1 MDFIFWIG
9 IVFCLIQS
17 ALFSGLTLGLFG
29 LNRMELEIA
38 VESGNEDAMKLLE
51 IRKDA
56 NLLLTTLL
64 WGNVGIN
71 VLLTLLTDSL
81 LMGIS
86 AFFFST
92 FCITIFGE
100 ILPQAYFSR
109 HAFRLGIKLVP
120 LIRIYRFLLYPV
132 TKPSAMLLDWWLGR
146 EGVSYFKEED
156 FRVMLQK
163 HMASRESDISPL
175 EGTGALNFLSLDDL
189 TTGEEGEIVDPESI
203 IQLETPFDLPRF
215 PEFER
220 NPDDSFLMQIQ
231 RSGKKWVIFVDQHDA
246 PRLVLNADL
255 FLRDALFG
263 VTPFRPYSYCHRPI
277 VVHDPKTPL
286 GMVIQKLR
294 VHPEH
299 AEDDVID
306 NDLILCWA
314 EERRIITGA
323 DLLGRLLRG
332 IAGRQSLQP

>member
-1 MDFIFWIG
+1 MDFLYWLAIL
-9 IVFCLIQS
+9 FCLVQS

-29 LNRMELEIA
+29 LNRLELEIA
-38 VESGNEDAMKLLE
+38 VESGNQNASVLLD
-51 IRKDA
+51 IRNDA

-81 LMGIS
+81 LTGVL

-92 FCITIFGE
+92 FSITIFGE

-109 HAFRLGIKLVP
+109 NALRMGTMLIP
-120 LIRIYRFLLYPV
+120 LIRFYRFLLYPV
-132 TKPSAMLLDWWLGR
+132 TKPSAMILDWWLGK
-146 EGVSYFKEED
+146 EGVTYFKEDD

-163 HMASRESDISPL
+163 HMSSMESDISPL

-189 TTGEEGEIVDPESI
+189 SLGEEGETVDPESI
-203 IQLETPFDLPRF
+203 IQLDTPYDLPRF
-215 PEFER
+215 PDFER
-220 NPDDSFLMQIQ
+220 TPEDPFLCQVQ
-231 RSGKKWVIFVDQHDA
+231 QSGKKWVIFIDQKHS

-263 VTPFRPYSYCHRPI
+263 TDPFRPYSYCHRPI
-277 VVHDPKTPL
+277 VVEDPATPL
-286 GMVIQKLR
+286 GMVMQKLR

-306 NDLILCWA
+306 NDLILCWGR
-314 EERRIITGA
+314 ERRIITGA

-332 IAGRQSLQP
+332 IAGRPA

>member
-38 VESGNEDAMKLLE
+38 VESGNKDALKLLE

-109 HAFRLGIKLVP
+109 HAFRLGIKLHERFDRGYEIISHRAANASVRKLHDVFFGAVGNGATFQDLSVDANIAKLIDNNCQAFSACILHQMADQSGFAAAQKSGDYSDGKFGEFSHDRP
-120 LIRIYRFLLYPV
+120 L
-132 TKPSAMLLDWWLGR
+132 KGECGR
-146 EGVSYFKEED
+146 CSSCENVLVFHAKALAH
-156 FRVMLQK
+156 RR
-163 HMASRESDISPL
+163 HSDICSRHQ
-175 EGTGALNFLSLDDL
+175 G
-189 TTGEEGEIVDPESI
+189 
-203 IQLETPFDLPRF
+203 
-215 PEFER
+215 
-220 NPDDSFLMQIQ
+220 
-231 RSGKKWVIFVDQHDA
+231 
-246 PRLVLNADL
+246 
-255 FLRDALFG
+255 
-263 VTPFRPYSYCHRPI
+263 
-277 VVHDPKTPL
+277 
-286 GMVIQKLR
+286 
-294 VHPEH
+294 
-299 AEDDVID
+299 
-306 NDLILCWA
+306 
-314 EERRIITGA
+314 
-323 DLLGRLLRG
+323 
-332 IAGRQSLQP
+332 

>member
-1 MDFIFWIG
+1 MDFFFWLG
-9 IVFCLIQS
+9 IIFCLSQS

-29 LNRMELEIA
+29 LSRLELEVA
-38 VESGNEDAMKLLE
+38 VDSGNRNALKVLKL
-51 IRKDA
+51 RRDA

-71 VLLTLLTDSL
+71 VLLTLLTDSIL
-81 LMGIS
+81 TGIW

-92 FCITIFGE
+92 FCITLFGE

-109 HAFRLGIKLVP
+109 NALRMAIVLVP
-120 LIRIYRFLLYPV
+120 VIRFYRVLLYPV
-132 TKPSAMLLDWWLGR
+132 TKPSAMLLDWWLGK
-146 EGVSYFKEED
+146 EGVTYFKEDD
-156 FRVMLQK
+156 FRVMLKK
-163 HMASRESDISPL
+163 HMSSRESDISPL

-189 TTGEEGEIVDPESI
+189 SVGEEGEIVDPDSI
-203 IQLETPFDLPRF
+203 IELETPYDLPRF

-220 NPDDSFLMQIQ
+220 SPDDPFLLHVQQ
-231 RSGKKWVIFVDQHDA
+231 SGRKWVIFVDQSHS

-263 VTPFRPYSYCHRPI
+263 VEPFRPYSYCHRPI
-277 VVHDPKTPL
+277 VVSDPATPL
-286 GMVIQKLR
+286 GMVIHHLR

-306 NDLILCWA
+306 NDLILCWNG
-314 EERRIITGA
+314 ERRIITGA

-332 IAGRQSLQP
+332 IAKRPFQK

>member
-38 VESGNEDAMKLLE
+38 VESGNEDALKLLE

-175 EGTGALNFLSLDDL
+175 EGTLSL
-189 TTGEEGEIVDPESI
+189 IHI
-203 IQLETPFDLPRF
+203 
-215 PEFER
+215 
-220 NPDDSFLMQIQ
+220 
-231 RSGKKWVIFVDQHDA
+231 
-246 PRLVLNADL
+246 
-255 FLRDALFG
+255 
-263 VTPFRPYSYCHRPI
+263 
-277 VVHDPKTPL
+277 
-286 GMVIQKLR
+286 
-294 VHPEH
+294 
-299 AEDDVID
+299 
-306 NDLILCWA
+306 
-314 EERRIITGA
+314 
-323 DLLGRLLRG
+323 
-332 IAGRQSLQP
+332 